1 MNRSSTV
8 MPMRNSSTRSQSV
21 ALMPSLPR
29 SNMLPPLCQPVTTDL
44 NDTLAPVPGFG
55 IASTK
60 RASTVVDVSITLFS
74 GIYAVYA

>member
-1 MNRSSTV
+1 
-8 MPMRNSSTRSQSV
+8 
-21 ALMPSLPR
+21 
-29 SNMLPPLCQPVTTDL
+29 MLPPLCQPVTTDL